1 MKLAWEHYVGLLGLV
16 LMIAGNAIGLFWAPP
31 EMMMGDVGRILY
43 VHVPA
48 AWISMVIYT
57 VAFVG
62 AVASLATA
70 RAGADAL
77 VEAAVEV
84 GVLLNV
90 LLLALGSIFAKP
102 TWGVWWDWD
111 PRLTASAIMCLT
123 FVGVMV
129 LRAMVDDVERRA
141 SWSGV
146 TTVLAFVN
154 IPVTYMSVRWWRS
167 LHQVQS
173 SSSTMSAEM
182 WNVLWLNTLALL
194 LVSIWFV
201 ARRYRIA
208 KDRADQLRAP
218 PLEVAP

>member
-1 MKLAWEHYVGLLGLV
+1 MKLAWEHYIGLAGLV
-16 LMIAGNAIGLFWAPP
+16 LMAAGNAIGLFWAPP

-48 AWISMVIYT
+48 AWICMVIYL

-70 RAGADAL
+70 RPGADAL
-77 VEAAVEV
+77 VESSVEV

-90 LLLALGSIFAKP
+90 LLLVLGSIFAKP

-141 SWSGV
+141 SWSAV

-182 WNVLWLNTLALL
+182 WNVLWLNTVALL

-208 KDRADQLRAP
+208 RDRADQLRAP